1 MPLRGYGPPM
11 DATATAL
18 GTAAELARLV
28 RSRELGAVEVVEA
41 HLRRIEAVN
50 PHVNA
55 VVALDAERALAA
67 AGELDAGRGP
77 SGPLRGVPF
86 TVKDNLEAA
95 GLPMAIGD
103 PARAHVVP
111 GSDATV
117 VRRMREAGAI
127 LLGKTNCPPYGGGSE
142 TDNPVYGRT
151 ANPYDPARTP
161 GGSSGGEAAI
171 VAAAGSPLGLGT
183 DSGGSVR
190 LPAHFCGLAAIKPTA
205 GRVPVT
211 GVIDDEGQIGALG
224 DGRTQV
230 GVLARAV
237 EDVAL
242 GLRVVAGPDG
252 RDGGLAP
259 VALGEPPAVAVAG
272 LRVAVYGEL
281 DDAHADAATL
291 DALAA
296 TAGALRDAGAVVEQA
311 APPSGGHDLTVEIWR
326 SYGDAAIG
334 YGLLRRWDDYRTRML
349 AWGERY
355 DVLLSP
361 VCDVPA
367 PPHGGLMDR
376 DGVDPACFASPHS
389 LTGWPVAVVRAGSSP
404 EGLPIGVQLAARPW
418 RDDVALAA
426 AGALERALGG
436 WRPAPL

>member
-1 MPLRGYGPPM
+1 MSL
-11 DATATAL
+11 TATELAA
-18 GTAAELARLV
+18 AAELARLL

-50 PHVNA
+50 PVINA
-55 VVALDAERALAA
+55 VVALDAERALASA
-67 AGELDAGRGP
+67 HELDAGRGA

-103 PARAHVVP
+103 PERVGVVADA
-111 GSDATV
+111 DATV

-127 LLGKTNCPPYGGGSE
+127 LLGKTNCPPYGGGIE

-171 VAAAGSPLGLGT
+171 VGAAGSPLGLGT

-242 GLRVVAGPDG
+242 ALRVVAGPDG

-259 VALGEPPAVAVAG
+259 VALGEPAAVDVAG
-272 LRVAVYGEL
+272 LRIAVFGEL
-281 DDAHADAATL
+281 DDAHADSATL
-291 DALAA
+291 GVLADA
-296 TAGALRDAGAVVEQA
+296 AGALRDAGADVEEA
-311 APPSGGHDLTVEIWR
+311 TPPSGGHDLTVEVWS

-334 YGLLRRWDDYRTRML
+334 YGLLRRWDAYRARML

-355 DVLLSP
+355 DLLLSP
-361 VCDVPA
+361 VADGPA
-367 PPHGGLMDR
+367 PLLGGLAGR
-376 DGVDPACFASPHS
+376 DGVDPACFATPHS
-389 LTGWPVAVVRAGSSP
+389 LTGWPVAIVRAGSSP
-404 EGLPIGVQLAARPW
+404 EGLPIGVQLVARPW

-426 AGALERALGG
+426 AAALERALGG
-436 WRPAPL
+436 WRPPLL